1 MTVAICL
8 ASSGLWQG
16 WCPTCARVPHR
27 FHHHCNVVGTVGREE
42 SYFEKETSQGS
53 VYHQEGVPMQV
64 RKLVDCV
71 WMALLLL
78 LYFVDVSFRRKM
90 AVCQFSPEVS
100 LREEI
105 AVDYA
110 TVVTSQPTHP
120 LDCPHHSPCH
130 SWNLHQ
136 FIAEQSSLLYFFCQ
150 VDCQG
155 IVVFLFHNILTQ
167 HLVHKNSIRLIAYY
181 LFITQIHEKVFDENL
196 VLTLKATF
204 LKFIHSRSSTKGRHK
219 TGYAPRKALF

>member
-1 MTVAICL
+1 
-8 ASSGLWQG
+8 
-16 WCPTCARVPHR
+16 
-27 FHHHCNVVGTVGREE
+27 
-42 SYFEKETSQGS
+42 
-53 VYHQEGVPMQV
+53 
-64 RKLVDCV
+64 
-71 WMALLLL
+71 MAG
-78 LYFVDVSFRRKM
+78 
-90 AVCQFSPEVS
+90 CQFSPEVS

-204 LKFIHSRSSTKGRHK
+204 LKFIHSFSQVNGNLTSTFDEKVRLGHFQIQPIK
-219 TGYAPRKALF
+219 LFDMHQMWLFKVKFHSTGTIGV